1 MFRNFD
7 VFKKIPSDLTDA
19 TVIGASL
26 SVAAGVFMSL
36 LFCVELYAFLRT
48 TIETG
53 ILLDTN
59 GEEHIRINFNV
70 TMLDLACE
78 FAAVDIVDVLGTNT
92 MSVTKNVDKWSIDE
106 RGQRTTF
113 HGRNTAQKALV
124 HDDHHTAVEELEEY
138 DDLMVYDLDAARRPA
153 FLVPTRGSFFF
164 SDDSESDSRLIRPV
178 KFKSRRVRGT
188 ASTTRRS
195 TPS

>member
-1 MFRNFD
+1 M
-7 VFKKIPSDLTDA
+7 TDRDEFPTLEMA
-19 TVIGASL
+19 
-26 SVAAGVFMSL
+26 
-36 LFCVELYAFLRT
+36 EET
-48 TIETG
+48 T
-53 ILLDTN
+53 
-59 GEEHIRINFNV
+59 
-70 TMLDLACE
+70 E

-153 FLVPTRGSFFF
+153 FLVPTPSFFF
-164 SDDSESDSRLIRPV
+164 SDDSESDSRLIRP
-178 KFKSRRVRGT
+178 
-188 ASTTRRS
+188 
-195 TPS
+195 